1 MKTAVAQADSRKKKA
16 VTTIDTAD
24 YNRRML
30 ALSNNDTRKMAGKT
44 SYIATTAHYCHTIDY
59 YLLLKFIFD
68 KTNGLWRIPS
78 STNDRN

>member
-16 VTTIDTAD
+16 VTTIDTGD

-44 SYIATTAHYCHTIDY
+44 SYIDTQQAHILPY
-59 YLLLKFIFD
+59 
-68 KTNGLWRIPS
+68 NRPGS
-78 STNDRN
+78 SFEIYIRQD